1 MPGCQHGAR
10 NELSDVVIPIVV
22 DLRDLQSG
30 GRPKQS
36 PATARVDVERAGLS
50 KAELWPTE
58 RRGHAM
64 ELGRRAAA
72 SGFEIVAAAGGDGT
86 VHEVANGVLQAERP
100 DGLFRRDPP
109 GLRR

>member
-1 MPGCQHGAR
+1 MSCPTSSPRSSSICVIFNPAAGRSRAR
-10 NELSDVVIPIVV
+10 QRLESM
-22 DLRDLQSG
+22 STG
-30 GRPKQS
+30 W
-36 PATARVDVERAGLS
+36 LS

-58 RRGHAM
+58 RRGHAE

-86 VHEVANGVLQAERP
+86 VHEVANGVLKAAPAR
-100 DGLFRRDPP
+100 GLLRRDSP